1 MFIRQLDE
9 RTQISVLPLQILDAF
24 DIALD
29 GGFLSAY
36 SGSGLC
42 VFPEI
47 GMRRFLVEMLKI
59 GMQLGEVKDAPV
71 TR

>member
-1 MFIRQLDE
+1 
-9 RTQISVLPLQILDAF
+9 VLPLQILDAF

-42 VFPEI
+42 VFPKV
-47 GMRRFLVEMLKI
+47 GMRGFLVEMLQI

-71 TR
+71 THELVHRWP